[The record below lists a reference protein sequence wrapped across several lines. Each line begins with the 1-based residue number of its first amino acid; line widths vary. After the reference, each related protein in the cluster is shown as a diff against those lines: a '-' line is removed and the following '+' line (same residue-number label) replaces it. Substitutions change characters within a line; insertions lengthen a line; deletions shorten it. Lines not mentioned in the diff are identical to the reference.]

1 MKDLVKVVSKTAPI
15 KCILTITSLFIV
27 ILGMSKVHA
36 QEHTGYRTGFNSVM
50 LGHSFLKHG
59 AEQIN
64 IRAPEYNYLLH
75 NQYRAI
81 GYGGENGAPGA
92 IWNNP
97 PTCEP
102 HELNSNG
109 LCPGDPK
116 NQIIDEDVELLVL
129 TAFFKED
136 PNEPGEIIIKDSFIG
151 DYVKWV
157 EFALLNNPNTLDTV
171 AILVPWS
178 HYADFNAE
186 DEMNSLEDFGKITH
200 RVNHYIDNKII
211 SKLRAV
217 EAFQDLEFLHI
228 AGGNAAYALLHEYE
242 KGYLIDEVDGA
253 ICPDYPQPCNITPIG
268 EEEKEYIMHDRR
280 GHADKIFEELLGFV
294 WQKTIYPDTDFEN
307 TPPPSII
314 PEWTYDLRSLAQKVW
329 ERTNF
334 SKRLNDQPIGQTPP
348 QFILIDG
355 VISENDATVNQDYAD
370 TNSTLANNALDVNF
384 DPLTFAI
391 VDGPEWL
398 KIDGDGNLYGLPD
411 SSDQDLN
418 TFTVSVSD
426 GFATVDA
433 TLQINVKAESSNS
446 PPVFQSETIIG
457 PDATAGKYYGIN
469 LAQSA
474 TDADGDTLT
483 FSFVDGGIFDCSDN
497 SWLSVTDTGQ
507 FYGRPDGGEIGT
519 TICSIKVE
527 DGQGGSD
534 TALLRISVIA
544 AE

>member
-27 ILGMSKVHA
+27 ILCMSKVHA

-50 LGHSFLKHG
+50 LGNSFLKHG

-75 NQYRAI
+75 KQYRAM

-97 PTCEP
+97 PMCKP

-129 TAFFKED
+129 TAYFGED
-136 PNEPGEIIIKDSFIG
+136 PNEPGEVVPFDSFIG

-157 EFALLNNPNTLDTV
+157 EFALLNNPKTLDTV
-171 AILVPWS
+171 AILVPWA
-178 HYADFNAE
+178 HYAINNGQTA
-186 DEMNSLEDFGKITH
+186 NSLEDYGKITH
-200 RVNHYIDNKII
+200 QVNHYIDNKII

-253 ICPDYPQPCNITPIG
+253 ICPENAFKCNTTPIG

-314 PEWTYDLRSLAQKVW
+314 PEWTYDLRGLAQKVW

-334 SKRLNDQPIGQTPP
+334 SKRLNDQPIGQTEP

-355 VISENDATVNQDYAD
+355 VISENDAIENKDYDDA
-370 TNSTLANNALDVNF
+370 NSTLANNALDVNF
-384 DPLTFAI
+384 DPLTFAR
-391 VDGPEWL
+391 VGGPDWLVVADDGKL
-398 KIDGDGNLYGLPD
+398 SGIPD
-411 SSDQDLN
+411 SNNQGLN
-418 TFTVSVSD
+418 TFIVSVSD

-433 TLQINVKAESSNS
+433 TLQINVNTETANS
-446 PPVFQSETIIG
+446 PPVFRKRIFKG
-457 PDATAGKYYGIN
+457 DATAGKYYGIN

-483 FSFVDGGIFDCSDN
+483 FSFDAQGRFNCSDD

>member
-27 ILGMSKVHA
+27 ILCMSKVHA

-50 LGHSFLKHG
+50 LGNSFLKHG

-75 NQYRAI
+75 KQYRAM

-97 PTCEP
+97 PMCKP

-129 TAFFKED
+129 TAYFGED
-136 PNEPGEIIIKDSFIG
+136 PNEPGEVVPFDSFIG

-157 EFALLNNPNTLDTV
+157 EFALLNNPKTLDTV
-171 AILVPWS
+171 AILVPWA
-178 HYADFNAE
+178 HYAINNGQTA
-186 DEMNSLEDFGKITH
+186 NSLEDYGKITH
-200 RVNHYIDNKII
+200 QVNHYIDNKII

-253 ICPDYPQPCNITPIG
+253 ICPNNRPKCNTTPIG

-314 PEWTYDLRSLAQKVW
+314 PEWTYDLRGLAQKVW

-334 SKRLNDQPIGQTPP
+334 SKRLNDQPIGQTEP

-355 VISENDATVNQDYAD
+355 VISENDAIENKDYDDA
-370 TNSTLANNALDVNF
+370 NSTLANNALDVNF
-384 DPLTFAI
+384 DPLTFAR
-391 VDGPEWL
+391 VGGPDWLVVADDGKL
-398 KIDGDGNLYGLPD
+398 SGIPD
-411 SSDQDLN
+411 SNNQGLN
-418 TFTVSVSD
+418 TFIVSVSD

-433 TLQINVKAESSNS
+433 TLQINVNTETANS
-446 PPVFQSETIIG
+446 PPVFRKRIFKG
-457 PDATAGKYYGIN
+457 DATAGKYYGIN

-483 FSFVDGGIFDCSDN
+483 FSFDAQGRFNCSDD

>member
-15 KCILTITSLFIV
+15 KCILTITSLFIM

-50 LGHSFLKHG
+50 LGHSFLKPG

-64 IRAPEYNYLLH
+64 ILAPEYNYLLH
-75 NQYRAI
+75 KQYRAM

-129 TAFFKED
+129 TAYFGED
-136 PNEPGEIIIKDSFIG
+136 PNEPGEVVPIDSFIG

-157 EFALLNNPNTLDTV
+157 KFALLNNPNTLDTV
-171 AILVPWS
+171 AILVPWA
-178 HYADFNAE
+178 HYAMNNGTTE
-186 DEMNSLEDFGKITH
+186 NSLEDYAKINY
-200 RVNHYIDNKII
+200 RVNHYIEHKII

-217 EAFQDLEFLHI
+217 EAFKDLEFLHI
-228 AGGNAAYALLHEYE
+228 AGGNAAIALLHEYE
-242 KGYLIDEVDGA
+242 KGYLIDDVDGA
-253 ICPDYPQPCNITPIG
+253 ICPVTDFC
-268 EEEKEYIMHDRR
+268 EKDDYIMYDQR
-280 GHADKIFEELLGFV
+280 GHAGNIFEDLLGLV
-294 WQKTIYPDTDFEN
+294 WQKTIYPNTDIEN
-307 TPPPSII
+307 TPPPSTIT
-314 PEWTYDLRSLAQKVW
+314 EWTYDLRSLAHKVW

-355 VISENDATVNQDYAD
+355 VISENDATENQDYAD
-370 TNSTLANNALDVNF
+370 ANSTLANNALDVNF

-391 VDGPEWL
+391 VDGPNWL
-398 KIDGDGNLYGLPD
+398 KIDGDGNLHGLPD
-411 SSDQDLN
+411 SNDQGLN

-433 TLQINVKAESSNS
+433 TLQINVNTETANS
-446 PPVFQSETIIG
+446 PPVFRKRIFKG
-457 PDATAGKYYGIN
+457 DATAGKYYGIN

-483 FSFVDGGIFDCSDN
+483 FSFDAQGRFNCSDD

>member
-27 ILGMSKVHA
+27 ILCMSKVHA

-75 NQYRAI
+75 KQYRAI
-81 GYGGENGAPGA
+81 GYGSYKGAPGW
-92 IWNNP
+92 IWSNP
-97 PTCEP
+97 PTCVDED
-102 HELNSNG
+102 LNSNE

-129 TAFFKED
+129 TAYFGED
-136 PNEPGEIIIKDSFIG
+136 SNEPGEVVPIDSFID

-157 EFALLNNPNTLDTV
+157 EFALLNNPKTLDTV
-171 AILVPWS
+171 AILVPWA
-178 HYADFNAE
+178 HYAINNGQTA
-186 DEMNSLEDFGKITH
+186 NSLEDYGKITH
-200 RVNHYIDNKII
+200 QVNHYIDNKII

-253 ICPDYPQPCNITPIG
+253 ICPNNRPKCNTTPIG

-314 PEWTYDLRSLAQKVW
+314 PEWTYDLRGLAQKVW

-355 VISENDATVNQDYAD
+355 VISENDATENQDYAD
-370 TNSTLANNALDVNF
+370 ANSTLANNALDVNF

-398 KIDGDGNLYGLPD
+398 KIDGDGNLHGLPD
-411 SSDQDLN
+411 SNDQGLN

-433 TLQINVKAESSNS
+433 TLQINVNTETANS
-446 PPVFQSETIIG
+446 PPVFRKRIFKG
-457 PDATAGKYYGIN
+457 DATAGKYYGIN

-483 FSFVDGGIFDCSDN
+483 FSFDAQGRFNCSDD